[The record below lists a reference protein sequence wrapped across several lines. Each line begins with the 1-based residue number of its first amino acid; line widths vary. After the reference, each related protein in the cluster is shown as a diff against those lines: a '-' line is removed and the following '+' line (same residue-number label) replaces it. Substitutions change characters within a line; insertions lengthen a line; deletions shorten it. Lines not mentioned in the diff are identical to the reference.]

1 MYTTSFTK
9 ENNKVLNQDHF
20 RQLMINLPD
29 GYYHVIIQNIK
40 DKTLEKWRHTYFAII
55 EVIVKITGLTKQEV
69 HEEVKKALDV
79 DTTKNFDQ
87 KDWAS
92 YIYKMKK
99 FYFKQKKRVYD
110 I

>member
-29 GYYHVIIQNIK
+29 GYYNVIIENIG
-40 DKTLEKWRHTYFAII
+40 DKTLEKCRHTYFAII

-69 HEEVKKALDV
+69 HEEVKEALDV
-79 DTTKNFDQ
+79 DTTRNFDQ
-87 KDWAS
+87 EDWAS
-92 YIYKMKK
+92 YIYRMKK
-99 FYFKQKKRVYD
+99 FYFEKLD
-110 I
+110 ILL